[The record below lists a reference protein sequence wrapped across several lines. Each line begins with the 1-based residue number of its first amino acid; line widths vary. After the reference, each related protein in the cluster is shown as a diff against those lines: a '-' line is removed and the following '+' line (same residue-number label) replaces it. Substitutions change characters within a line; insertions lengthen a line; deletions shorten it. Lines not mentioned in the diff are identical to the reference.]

1 MATTKKKIF
10 SKITGKEIF
19 LPNSPKPKSE
29 VGVTKLKTEP
39 IAETIT
45 KPFTGSPIINKP
57 VGDAMPPLSAEGLEN
72 EQIALAEAEKQKA
85 RDLFAGNEFTAN
97 QEIADEFGLGLS
109 KSGEKL
115 FASTLEEEIARR
127 KKAQDESTSFLTEQ
141 QQLQREQ
148 EQAQLRQLQTS
159 GESQAASV
167 AASLT
172 PGREGFVGGT
182 AKEGISQF
190 KQLIAE
196 KIDLAGGRLRM
207 AENSRAQQMKELKA
221 AQDAGD
227 KQLVQSIRQG
237 IAVAEQEIT
246 KNKAALIDA
255 QVQANEQA
263 LKIAQFESAESRA
276 NFDSFQTLVETGID
290 LDANAL
296 IGLST
301 RMNIPADIVN
311 GVYQGM
317 DFIRKDKS
325 LSLAE
330 KQVGYEQELNKLR
343 DYQLGLS
350 SKEAKK
356 VDDFMKIVNSGTR
369 TPEELQSFA
378 IAMDIPNDKN
388 PVFLV
393 DQQLK
398 ALELDIK
405 TKQSQGIPTSISEY
419 QELIKLQQQQNEF
432 YGVGGEALIPK
443 GSKEGFKVTY
453 EGGGLVINQEGGF
466 KPYQCGAFV
475 NRVWGLEGGG
485 SVGFGNTSKSKTD
498 IVDARGI
505 KSEDVNLMNYKSVLK
520 PGMAFVL
527 NGGTTGHVGIITAI
541 GEDGRF
547 SVMEANVG
555 SGSNSGPGTIPTTTT
570 KSIQDGAIYGYAPP
584 PNFDVVS
591 GKSGGEGGTFTPS
604 TVATF
609 NNWDGRSIPKSFDG
623 TPDEF
628 RAQYNKFIEARG
640 NPNLPTKER
649 LEYTNGNKAL
659 TVGVREGFDNLLQ
672 VSKQLDSLEAA
683 LAETPQGDLGKI
695 SNALSSVNPF
705 SVKKREVKALI
716 TGLLPKTA
724 RGIFGEVGVLT
735 DSDIERYAQTIP
747 QLTDSGAQR
756 AAVIDIMRDMLANS
770 IDQQIKFDGATY
782 DLTGLIPLSEKVQ
795 KIQSGGK
802 AEEEINFDDID
813 FLNSVGQEAE
823 SMPTTET
830 ANNFSSYF
838 QSLKK

>member
-356 VDDFMKIVNSGTR
+356 VDDFLNLSRSGNYSQ
-369 TPEELQSFA
+369 EQLQSFA

-388 PVFLV
+388 PVFLADLKIKQAEAKIKDAESRGELV
-393 DQQLK
+393 DPRDRLDLAEQTWK
-398 ALELDIK
+398 YRELTGQNGLYK
-405 TKQSQGIPTSISEY
+405 PTSSKYPVAAQGNGIRVEVTDG
-419 QELIKLQQQQNEF
+419 QKLGYVN
-432 YGVGGEALIPK
+432 GRDTG
-443 GSKEGFKVTY
+443 
-453 EGGGLVINQEGGF
+453 
-466 KPYQCGAFV
+466 QCGAFV
-475 NRVWGLEGGG
+475 NDVLGIG
-485 SVGFGNTSKSKTD
+485 VGDKLSDKTKFID
-498 IVDARGI
+498 YSIAVPQ
-505 KSEDVNLMNYKSVLK
+505 
-520 PGMAFVL
+520 PGMAFVQGGGYDLKVGESGHIGIVESVNPDGTFNTVEANL
-527 NGGTTGHVGIITAI
+527 NNDRKVSRRNNVAVNEVIGFIRPNKSEFVGGAGGSSETVMAAQSLLLDFGGTEGEREQAI
-541 GEDGRF
+541 KNIV
-547 SVMEANVG
+547 SLV
-555 SGSNSGPGTIPTTTT
+555 NSGGAKNVAEAKIKLNLISKSDKDLQKAMDDETKTSRDNFNDLNNKLLSLPALVSSGTGIGDVGVIVNFLKVLDPRSVARESEVQ
-570 KSIQDGAIYGYAPP
+570 SIEQ
-584 PNFDVVS
+584 
-591 GKSGGEGGTFTPS
+591 
-604 TVATF
+604 ATSLVGQMEQAF
-609 NNWDGRSIPKSFDG
+609 
-623 TPDEF
+623 
-628 RAQYNKFIEARG
+628 
-640 NPNLPTKER
+640 
-649 LEYTNGNKAL
+649 NKAL
-659 TVGVREGFDNLLQ
+659 SGEKLTSGQRKEIIAASKILQSSAADYYLSQLYSRTEDLKAQGIPVTFVSNSQVKELERIVGAERVAEIKGELGVEGGKKKVDTN
-672 VSKQLDSLEAA
+672 SLWNDIES
-683 LAETPQGDLGKI
+683 GKI
-695 SNALSSVNPF
+695 TGEATDDELSAF
-705 SVKKREVKALI
+705 A
-716 TGLLPKTA
+716 
-724 RGIFGEVGVLT
+724 
-735 DSDIERYAQTIP
+735 
-747 QLTDSGAQR
+747 
-756 AAVIDIMRDMLANS
+756 
-770 IDQQIKFDGATY
+770 
-782 DLTGLIPLSEKVQ
+782 DL
-795 KIQSGGK
+795 
-802 AEEEINFDDID
+802 
-813 FLNSVGQEAE
+813 
-823 SMPTTET
+823 
-830 ANNFSSYF
+830 
-838 QSLKK
+838 